1 MLLWFCLIFAFV
13 GCRSVG
19 FSSWLMAYVKFT
31 FDIPFLA
38 IITYD
43 ISCGGAHIFRYYVVY
58 VSSLKLLWFHSLSRR
73 VLVLSLFCFFRC
85 KMMTFSLTLRLA
97 DSMLYSLPHIVCV
110 CEQPFFMLISG
121 SFFCSRKYLNSL
133 RCETYF
139 SLCVLR
145 SSR

>member
-19 FSSWLMAYVKFT
+19 FSSWLMAYVKFS
-31 FDIPFLA
+31 FDIPFRA
-38 IITYD
+38 IIRYFVRWR
-43 ISCGGAHIFRYYVVY
+43 AHISLLCCVY
-58 VSSLKLLWFHSLSRR
+58 FIAQIIMIPSTFTSRR
-73 VLVLSLFCFFRC
+73 RPFTFCQY
-85 KMMTFSLTLRLA
+85 KMMTFSLTFRLA
-97 DSMLYSLPHIVCV
+97 DSLLYSLAHIVCV

-139 SLCVLR
+139 FSSLC